1 MRSMK
6 RVLVLA
12 FAAMALVAVTQAS
25 MACPSCY
32 GAPDS
37 SMTEGMNMAILSL
50 LGITGGVLAG
60 FVAFFV
66 YLRKRARMLHQGFAD
81 ILN

>member
-1 MRSMK
+1 MRM
-6 RVLVLA
+6 RTTIA
-12 FAAMALVAVTQAS
+12 ALVFLVALLLGGHAA

-37 SMTEGMNMAILSL
+37 PMTEGMNMAIMSL
-50 LGITGGVLAG
+50 LGITGAVLAG

-66 YLRKRARMLHQGFAD
+66 YLRRRAHMFRRMFSQRM
-81 ILN
+81 N